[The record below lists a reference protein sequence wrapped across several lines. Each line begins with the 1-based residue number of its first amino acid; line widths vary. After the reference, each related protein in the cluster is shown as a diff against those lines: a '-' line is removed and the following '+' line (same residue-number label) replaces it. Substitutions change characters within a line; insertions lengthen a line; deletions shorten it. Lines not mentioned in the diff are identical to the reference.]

1 MLSFYNE
8 FNDCS
13 YCIYKQRPMQ
23 ASDVKGK
30 PSTMTGRRKAEL
42 QNIATGHPSNQVT
55 METVEERAHRIKVY
69 NAMKAK
75 QALHTSEKMIVS
87 AV

>member
-1 MLSFYNE
+1 
-8 FNDCS
+8 
-13 YCIYKQRPMQ
+13 MQ